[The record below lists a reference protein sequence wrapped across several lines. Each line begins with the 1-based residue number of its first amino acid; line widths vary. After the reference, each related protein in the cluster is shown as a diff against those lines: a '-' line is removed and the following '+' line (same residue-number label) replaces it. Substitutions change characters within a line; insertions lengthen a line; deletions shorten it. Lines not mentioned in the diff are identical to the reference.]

1 MVLIL
6 FASCCIIT
14 PKIGLK
20 VQATIGFH
28 RNLPPYYGHSV
39 ISLDCVMVLHRIN
52 QYYQG
57 ITSVLHRINQ
67 YSKVLHQYFLGITS
81 VLHWYYINIT
91 LVLHQYY
98 T

>member
-39 ISLDCVMVLHRIN
+39 ISLDCVNGWL
-52 QYYQG
+52 
-57 ITSVLHRINQ
+57 
-67 YSKVLHQYFLGITS
+67 
-81 VLHWYYINIT
+81 NILEPKALET
-91 LVLHQYY
+91 LAVMLCP
-98 T
+98 